1 MTRPGAV
8 LYRAGMSSPLFSDR
22 ETDAWG
28 RVVIKADAAF
38 RLAHEGVDVWS
49 LPIEPGEIIDQFN
62 RHCREFDKLQH
73 VIEAPPPIEHS
84 PEEEHDR
91 RSREW
96 LIPPEAKAL
105 DVRVYLL
112 DMCSTAEQRNRVNLE
127 MDLYEARDLVPL
139 LQLMIYLVGHFR
151 AEKVVWGVGR
161 GSSVASYCLFL
172 IGVHRIDPIRYGL
185 DIHEFLKP

>member
-8 LYRAGMSSPLFSDR
+8 LYRAGMSTPLFSDR

-28 RVVIKADAAF
+28 RVVIRADAAF

-62 RHCREFDKLQH
+62 QHCREFDKLQY
-73 VIEAPPPIEHS
+73 VIDAPQPIEHS
-84 PEEEHDR
+84 PDEEHDR

-96 LIPPEAKAL
+96 LIPPEIKAI
-105 DVRVYLL
+105 DVRASLL
-112 DMCSTAEQRNRVNLE
+112 ERCMTPEQIARVNLE

-139 LQLMIYLVGHFR
+139 LQLMIYLVSHFR

-172 IGVHRIDPIRYGL
+172 IGVHRIDALHYNL
-185 DIHEFLKP
+185 DIKEFLK